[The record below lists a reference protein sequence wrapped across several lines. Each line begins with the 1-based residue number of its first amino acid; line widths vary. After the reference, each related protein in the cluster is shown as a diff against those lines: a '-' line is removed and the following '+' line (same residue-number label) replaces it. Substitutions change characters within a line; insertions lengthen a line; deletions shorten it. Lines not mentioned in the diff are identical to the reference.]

1 MSQHYNP
8 QPSGL
13 LERFGREVTPLRKA
27 NDKNDVVNKVLMVAC
42 LVVCTVAG
50 VVTGYFI
57 GYTLASTFIGLLA
70 GAAAALGLC
79 YLVYFLRKRRF
90 LANKQNADGGEKRI
104 ADEYRAHYGMPSQP
118 LETEIVAT
126 SDSPLKS
133 QKAVCW
139 ADKSSVVRFVAPDY
153 THDFG
158 CYSFAE
164 GEPLVVIPSF
174 EDSNMV
180 YIKLSDGAS
189 VFCRQNCLAVFD
201 FEKGLGK
208 DDLSLFG
215 ATISTDGGLQVKEQ
229 EKATPKRTDSP
240 EEANLSSRLETAISA
255 IVGRGSSTL

>member
-8 QPSGL
+8 QTSGM
-13 LERFGREVTPLRKA
+13 LERYGKEVAPLRKA
-27 NDKNDVVNKVLMVAC
+27 NEKNDVVNKVLMVAC

-50 VVTGYFI
+50 VVAGYFI

-139 ADKSSVVRFVAPDY
+139 ADKAPS
-153 THDFG
+153 FG
-158 CYSFAE
+158 SLHRITRTISGA
-164 GEPLVVIPSF
+164 IPSPRA
-174 EDSNMV
+174 SLWWSSP
-180 YIKLSDGAS
+180 LSKTATWFTSSFPMGLPFSAGKTAWRCSISKKAS
-189 VFCRQNCLAVFD
+189 
-201 FEKGLGK
+201 GK
-208 DDLSLFG
+208 
-215 ATISTDGGLQVKEQ
+215 TT
-229 EKATPKRTDSP
+229 
-240 EEANLSSRLETAISA
+240 
-255 IVGRGSSTL
+255 